1 MYLKWNYYLW
11 MRQYLENI
19 KTLNGFDALG
29 DINYDQHMKCVYIT
43 HELEKFQLDGEK
55 MVAI

>member
-1 MYLKWNYYLW
+1 

-29 DINYDQHMKCVYIT
+29 DINYVSGIFFSYKKKPMKCSCIT
-43 HELEKFQLDGEK
+43 QGLEKFQQDGEK
-55 MVAI
+55 LVTI